1 MKDENRREDE
11 ASSLGF
17 RLHPSSFFFMTI
29 AVQLQ
34 TILRRALQTLPE
46 PLPEGFEISVTPAAD
61 ARFGDYQANAAM
73 TLAKTR
79 RTNPRALAAQIV
91 DALKADAALDEISA
105 PPEIAG
111 AGFINFRLQPEFLA
125 RELAALDAD
134 PARLGLAPL
143 AHPPTVVIDLSG
155 PNIAKPMHVGHLRST
170 IIGDCLARVARFLG
184 YHVLTDNH
192 LGDWGT
198 QFGKVIYGWKNF
210 LNRAALN
217 ADPLAELVRVY
228 KLASDLSNVN
238 PDEET
243 ARQIANLQRAA
254 VEDMLKTF
262 QGQPGVD
269 ETALAKM
276 RGEALAVI
284 VEADRKQTLAIAD
297 ACRHELAKLQSGDP
311 EDTAIWQQ
319 CVDLSRAELD
329 RIYAQLGIHFDYQYG
344 ESFFNSKL
352 APLVARLE
360 KTGVAEPGDE
370 KNGQRPLIVRFPEDP
385 KLADKP
391 AMIRKGDG
399 AFNYTTTDIA
409 TYEQRINE
417 LHAATLW
424 YVVGAPQSLH
434 FEQLNALMRRVGYT
448 VPLVHI
454 PFGSILG
461 EDRKIMRTR
470 SGENVALRDLLEEAV
485 ERARRVVDEKNAT
498 KESPLPDD
506 ERAEIARVIGLGAV
520 KYAELSQHRLTDY
533 IFSWDKMLSFQGNT
547 APYLQNAYVRIRSI
561 FRRGGLDPEAPGDTA
576 AFALTEPAERD
587 LARKLAQFAETVPL
601 VLEDFRPNLL
611 ANYLYELAGIFHAF
625 FEACPVLKADEGTP
639 RATRLAL
646 CRVTMHTLRVGL
658 GLLGIEVPE
667 RM

>member
-1 MKDENRREDE
+1 M
-11 ASSLGF
+11 
-17 RLHPSSFFFMTI
+17 PTI
-29 AVQLQ
+29 AAPLP
-34 TILRRALQTLPE
+34 TILRRALELLPE
-46 PLPEGFEISVTPAAD
+46 PLPEGFDVSVTPAAD
-61 ARFGDYQANAAM
+61 SRFGDYQANAAM
-73 TLAKTR
+73 TLAKAR
-79 RTNPRALAAQIV
+79 RTNPRSLATEIVNLLKV
-91 DALKADAALDEISA
+91 DAELDEISA
-105 PPEIAG
+105 SPEIAG
-111 AGFINFRLQPEFLA
+111 AGFINFRLKPEFLV
-125 RELAALDAD
+125 RELATIDAD
-134 PARLGLAPL
+134 PVRLGLAPL
-143 AHPPTVVIDLSG
+143 AHPQTVVIDLSG

-170 IIGDCLARVARFLG
+170 IIGDCLARVARFVG

-198 QFGKVIYGWKNF
+198 QFGKVIYGWKQF
-210 LNRAALN
+210 LNSAALR

-228 KLASDLSNVN
+228 QLASSLAEVN
-238 PDEET
+238 PGEET
-243 ARQIANLQRAA
+243 AREIAELQRAS

-262 QGQPGVD
+262 RGQPGVD
-269 ETALAKM
+269 EAALDKM
-276 RGEALAVI
+276 RSEALAVI
-284 VEADRKQTLAIAD
+284 AEADRRQTLAIAD
-297 ACRHELAKLQSGDP
+297 ACRAELAKLQSGDA
-311 EDTAIWQQ
+311 ENTAIWQQ

-352 APLVARLE
+352 APLVTRLE
-360 KTGVAEPGDE
+360 RNGTAEPGDE
-370 KNGQRPLIVRFPEDP
+370 KNGQRPLIIRFPDDS

-409 TYEQRINE
+409 TYEQRVNE
-417 LHAATLW
+417 LGATTLW

-434 FEQLNALMRRVGYT
+434 FEQLNAITRRLGYA
-448 VPLVHI
+448 VPLIHV

-498 KESPLPDD
+498 REDPLPDD
-506 ERAEIARVIGLGAV
+506 ERAEIARIIGLGAV

-561 FRRGGLDPEAPGDTA
+561 FRRGGLDPEASGDNATLG
-576 AFALTEPAERD
+576 LTEPAERD
-587 LARKLAQFAETVPL
+587 LAKKLAQFAETVPL

-611 ANYLYELAGIFHAF
+611 ANYLYELAGTFHAF
-625 FEACPVLKADEGTP
+625 FEACPVLKADEGTQ
-639 RATRLAL
+639 RGTRLAL
-646 CRVTMHTLRVGL
+646 CRVTMRTLRVGL

>member
-1 MKDENRREDE
+1 MQ
-11 ASSLGF
+11 
-17 RLHPSSFFFMTI
+17 TI
-29 AVQLQ
+29 SARLQ
-34 TILRRALQTLPE
+34 TILHRALRSLSE
-46 PLPEGFEISVTPAAD
+46 PLPENFEATVTPAAD
-61 ARFGDYQANAAM
+61 GRFGDYQANAAM
-73 TLAKTR
+73 TLAKAR
-79 RTNPRALAAQIV
+79 RTNPRALATQIV
-91 DALKADAALDEISA
+91 EALQADAELDKISA

-111 AGFINFRLQPEFLA
+111 AGFINFRLKPAFLA
-125 RELAALDAD
+125 QTLAALDAD
-134 PARLGLAPL
+134 PARLGVALPSA
-143 AHPPTVVIDLSG
+143 PPTVVVDLSG

-170 IIGDCLARVARFLG
+170 IIGDCLARVAKFVG

-198 QFGKVIYGWKNF
+198 QFGKVIYGWKQF
-210 LNRAALN
+210 LNDAALA

-228 KLASDLSNVN
+228 QLASNLAETN
-238 PDEET
+238 PGEET
-243 ARQIANLQRAA
+243 ARQIAELQQAA
-254 VEDMLKTF
+254 VDDMLKTF
-262 QGQPGVD
+262 QGQPGMD
-269 ETALAKM
+269 EAALAKL
-276 RGEALAVI
+276 RREALAVI

-297 ACRHELAKLQSGDP
+297 ACRSELAKLQAGDA
-311 EDTAIWQQ
+311 ENTAIWQQ

-360 KTGVAEPGDE
+360 KTGVAEPGE
-370 KNGQRPLIVRFPEDP
+370 ERTGKRPLVVQFPDDP
-385 KLADKP
+385 KLAAYP

-409 TYEQRINE
+409 TYEQRVNE
-417 LHAATLW
+417 MHATALW

-434 FEQLNALMRRVGYT
+434 FEQLNAITRRMGYT
-448 VPLVHI
+448 VPLTHI

-498 KESPLPDD
+498 KEDPLSEN
-506 ERAEIARVIGLGAV
+506 ERAEVARIVGLGAV

-533 IFSWDKMLSFQGNT
+533 IFSWDRMLSFQGNT
-547 APYLQNAYVRIRSI
+547 APYLQNAYVRIQSI
-561 FRRGGLDPEAPGDTA
+561 FRRLEASDSSASAECGE
-576 AFALTEPAERD
+576 LTEPAELQ
-587 LARKLAQFAETVPL
+587 LAKRLAQFAETVPA

-611 ANYLYELAGIFHAF
+611 GNYLYELANDFHSF
-625 FEACPVLKADEGTP
+625 YEACPVLKAPDEI
-639 RATRLAL
+639 RSIRLAL
-646 CRVTMHTLRVGL
+646 CRVTRQTLRVGL
-658 GLLGIEVPE
+658 GLMGIEVPE

>member
-1 MKDENRREDE
+1 MQTT
-11 ASSLGF
+11 A
-17 RLHPSSFFFMTI
+17 
-29 AVQLQ
+29 AQLQ
-34 TILRRALQTLPE
+34 IILRRALESLPE
-46 PLPEGFEISVTPAAD
+46 PLPEGFDATVSPAAD

-73 TLAKTR
+73 TLAKAR
-79 RTNPRALAAQIV
+79 RTNPRALATQIV
-91 DALKADAALDEISA
+91 EALKADAELAGISA

-111 AGFINFRLQPEFLA
+111 AGFINFRLKPEFLA
-125 RELAALDAD
+125 SVLATLDAD
-134 PARLGLAPL
+134 PQRLGVNLP

-170 IIGDCLARVARFLG
+170 IIGDCLARVARFVG

-198 QFGKVIYGWKNF
+198 QFGKVIYGWKQF
-210 LNRAALN
+210 LNRAALE

-228 KLASDLSNVN
+228 QLASELSDAA
-238 PDEET
+238 PKEE
-243 ARQIANLQRAA
+243 AAQKIAELQRAA

-262 QGQPGVD
+262 RHQSGLD
-269 ETALAKM
+269 EAALDKM
-276 RGEALAVI
+276 RREALAVI
-284 VEADRKQTLAIAD
+284 VEADRKQTLAIANE
-297 ACRHELAKLQSGDP
+297 CRAELAKLQAGDA
-311 EDTAIWQQ
+311 ENTAIWQQ

-329 RIYAQLGIHFDYQYG
+329 RIYARLGIHFDYQYG

-352 APLVARLE
+352 APVVARLE
-360 KTGVAEPGDE
+360 KTGLAQPGDE
-370 KNGQRPLIVRFPEDP
+370 LNGKRPLVVAFPDDP

-409 TYEQRINE
+409 TYEQRVNE
-417 LHAATLW
+417 MGASALW

-434 FEQLNALMRRVGYT
+434 FEQLNAVTRRMGYT
-448 VPLVHI
+448 VPLTHI

-485 ERARRVVDEKNAT
+485 ERARRVVDEKNAAREET
-498 KESPLPDD
+498 LSEEEKS
-506 ERAEIARVIGLGAV
+506 EIARIVGLGAV

-533 IFSWDKMLSFQGNT
+533 IFSWDRMLSFQGNT
-547 APYLQNAYVRIRSI
+547 APYLQNAYVRIRAI
-561 FRRGGLDPEAPGDTA
+561 LRRGEVDPEAAGGDA
-576 AFALTEPAERD
+576 PLALTEPAERD
-587 LARKLAQFAETVPL
+587 LAKKLAQFAEIVPA
-601 VLEDFRPNLL
+601 VLDDFRPNLL
-611 ANYLYELAGIFHAF
+611 ANYLYELAGTFHGF
-625 FEACPVLKADEGTP
+625 YEACPVLKADVGAP
-639 RATRLAL
+639 RESRLAL
-646 CRVTMHTLRVGL
+646 CRVTMRTLRVGL